1 MRNKGLVL
9 FFTILIALACLYSL
23 SFTVV
28 TKTIEKN
35 AKEYAT
41 TGDVYEKEL
50 KTQIDAYKADH
61 NGEAPNELAL
71 SRIRNDVQTSL
82 ERQYLD
88 NMRDSSVW
96 FGLTYGKCKE
106 KEINLGLDLQGG
118 MSITLVVSSPELVLQ
133 KCVDKE
139 DSVFHSV
146 FDQAVAK
153 YNKGA
158 TGEDFLDIYEN
169 LAKDQRLYKFFGG
182 KDGLNMPSATNKEI
196 IDRFRELRAETVES
210 TLKILSK
217 RVDRYGV
224 AQPTIQKDAS
234 GRIIVELPGVKD
246 KERVE
251 NLLQSTAQLEFWKV
265 VPMEERHPEAFRA
278 AVERLA
284 AATEDENEKQD
295 YKEILKRCGDPRGY
309 AVVNMTLADT
319 SRTKINHYLPK
330 IQKELEQSSNQGE
343 EKIRY
348 YWTKVDPETKQISLI
363 PLEIN
368 NPQDQDEDMRG
379 PVLSSK
385 TIGGDR
391 IIQHAEQNVD
401 EYQHVVVN
409 MTMESQ
415 AADAWKN
422 ITSDNVG
429 QCIAIVLDEVVYSYP
444 RINGVIPSGRS
455 EISGNFDVQEAK
467 ELAIVLN
474 SGGLDVHLDV
484 IASDV
489 VGPSLGERSIKSGLL
504 SFALAFVL
512 VLIYMFLYYDRAGLV
527 ADVALLTNVFFMVGV
542 LASFGSALTLPGMAG
557 IVLTLG
563 MAVDAN
569 VLIYERIRE
578 EVRAGKGMRLAVA
591 DGYKNAYSAII
602 DGNVTTLITGFVL
615 YLVGSGPVK
624 GFAITL
630 IIGILSSLFTAI
642 FISRLIFESRLSHGK
657 TPSFGNRKTLNAF
670 TGTHF
675 DFLGTKKIAY
685 IISGSLI
692 AIVIIAF
699 CTIGMQVGIDFKG
712 GRTYIVQF
720 DHPLTNE
727 EVHQASEAVTAEFGG
742 VPQVK
747 SFGSND
753 RLRVLVNY
761 KVDDPSDK
769 IEKECQNKLYKSLS
783 GLYKD
788 ETHITQERFLK
799 IQEDDYGIL
808 STSRVQAAMAHE
820 LIWKA
825 IISVLISLIL
835 IFIYIAIR
843 FRNWQFGVG
852 SILVL
857 CHDTLITIGMFS
869 LFRYVLPLEVDQQF
883 IAAILTVIGY
893 SINNVVIIYDRVRE
907 NLTLSPKAG
916 YTTNFNNAVNS
927 TLGRNVNTCGT
938 TIMVLLVIFIMGFF
952 GGENI
957 QGFVFAMLMGI
968 ICGTYSGIFIAPA
981 IAHGLLS
988 RSKKKA
994 NVARI
999 QLSK

>member
-9 FFTILIALACLYSL
+9 FFTILISLACLYCL

-28 TKTIEKN
+28 TKGIEKD

-41 TGDVYEKEL
+41 SGDAYEKAL
-50 KTQIDAYKADH
+50 KTQIDAYKADK
-61 NGEAPNELAL
+61 GEEPNELAL
-71 SRIRNDVQTSL
+71 SRIKNDVQTAL
-82 ERQYLD
+82 EREYLD
-88 NMRDSSVW
+88 GMKDSSVW
-96 FGLTYGKCKE
+96 FGLTYSSCKE

-118 MSITLVVSSPELVLQ
+118 MSITLVVSSPELVIQ
-133 KCVDKE
+133 KCDQMYSE
-139 DSVFHSV
+139 DENSDFHKI

-158 TGEDFLDIYEN
+158 TGEDFLDIYQD
-169 LAKDQRLYKFFGG
+169 LAKGQRLSKFFGG
-182 KDGLNMPSATNKEI
+182 KDGLGMPNATNEQI
-196 IDRFRELRAETVES
+196 IERFRELRNETVES

-224 AQPTIQKDAS
+224 TQPTIQKDAS
-234 GRIIVELPGVKD
+234 GRIVVELPGVKD

-265 VPMEERHPEAFRA
+265 VPLSENHPTAFRN

-284 AATEDENEKQD
+284 ASAEDENEKQAFNA
-295 YKEILKRCGDPRGY
+295 ILKKCSTHPRDH

-319 SRTKINHYLPK
+319 SLTKINRYLPK
-330 IQKELEQSSNQGE
+330 IQKELAQNNQGGYQ
-343 EKIRY
+343 Y
-348 YWTKVDPETKQISLI
+348 YWTKVDKNTKQVSLI
-363 PLEIN
+363 PLVIAKVGDNVE
-368 NPQDQDEDMRG
+368 G

-391 IIQHAEQNVD
+391 IIQHAEQNLD
-401 EYQHVVVN
+401 EYQRVIVN

-415 AADAWKN
+415 AADEWKS
-422 ITSDNVG
+422 ITTDNKG
-429 QCIAIVLDEVVYSYP
+429 ECIAIVLDEVVYSYP
-444 RINGVIPSGRS
+444 SINDVIANGRS
-455 EISGNFDVQEAK
+455 QISGNFDVQEAK

-512 VLIYMFLYYDRAGLV
+512 VLLYMFCYYDRAGLV

-578 EVRAGKGMRLAVA
+578 EVRSGKGMRLAVA

-642 FISRLIFESRLSHGK
+642 FISRMIFEHSLAKGR
-657 TPSFGNRKTLNAF
+657 TPRFGNSKTLNAF

-692 AIVIIAF
+692 VIVIVSF
-699 CTIGMQVGIDFKG
+699 LTIGMQVGIDFKG

-720 DHPLTNE
+720 DHPLSND
-727 EVHQASEAVTAEFGG
+727 EVHQASEAVTAEFQGS
-742 VPQVK
+742 PQVK
-747 SFGSND
+747 TFGSDD

-761 KVDDPSDK
+761 QVDDPRAE
-769 IEKECQNKLYKSLS
+769 IEVECQNKLYKALG

-788 ETHITQERFLK
+788 ETKITKDRFLE

-825 IISVLISLIL
+825 ILSVLISLIL

-907 NLTLSPKAG
+907 NLTLTPKAG
-916 YTTNFNNAVNS
+916 YTANFNNAVNS

>member
-9 FFTILIALACLYSL
+9 FFTILISLACLYCL

-28 TKTIEKN
+28 TKSIEKS

-41 TGDVYEKEL
+41 TGDAHDKAL
-50 KTQIDAYKADH
+50 SSQIATFKAEH
-61 NGEAPNELAL
+61 QGKAPKGLEL
-71 SRIRNDVQTSL
+71 SRIENDVQTTL
-82 ERQYLD
+82 EREYLD
-88 NMRDSSVW
+88 RMKDSSVW
-96 FGLTYGKCKE
+96 LGFTYGQSKE

-118 MSITLVVSSPELVLQ
+118 MSITLVVSSPELVEQ
-133 KCVDKE
+133 KCSRLYADSPEFLEPFNAAVKE
-139 DSVFHSV
+139 
-146 FDQAVAK
+146 

-158 TGEDFLDIYEN
+158 NGTDFLDIYAEK
-169 LAKDQRLYKFFGG
+169 AKNQSLNKFFGG
-182 KDGLNMPSATNKEI
+182 KDELNMPNASNKEI
-196 IDRFRELRAETVES
+196 IDRFREERANTVES

-224 AQPTIQKDAS
+224 TQPTIQKDAA
-234 GRIIVELPGVKD
+234 GRIVVELPGVKD
-246 KERVE
+246 KERIE

-265 VPMEERHPEAFRA
+265 VSLSENHPAAFR
-278 AVERLA
+278 
-284 AATEDENEKQD
+284 K
-295 YKEILKRCGDPRGY
+295 
-309 AVVNMTLADT
+309 AVVDLAQEAADNNDEETQKALAKIVNYCTANPYDHAVINMPLADT
-319 SRTKINHYLPK
+319 SLTKVNRYLPL
-330 IQKELEQSSNQGE
+330 IKEKLGVNYV
-343 EKIRY
+343 Y
-348 YWTKVDPETKQISLI
+348 YWTKLDKNTKMVSLI
-363 PLEIN
+363 PLAVANVKEN
-368 NPQDQDEDMRG
+368 DVVG

-391 IIQHAEQNVD
+391 IIQHAEQNLD
-401 EYQHVVVN
+401 EYQRVIVN

-415 AADAWKN
+415 AAEEWKN
-422 ITSDNVG
+422 ITTDNKG
-429 QCIAIVLDEVVYSYP
+429 ECIAIVLDELVYSYP
-444 RINGVIPSGRS
+444 RINDVIANGRS
-455 EISGNFDVQEAK
+455 QISGNFDVQEAK

-542 LASFGSALTLPGMAG
+542 LASLGSALTLPGMAG

-578 EVRAGKGMRLAVA
+578 ELRSGKGMRLAVA

-642 FISRLIFESRLSHGK
+642 FISRMIFESRLSHGK
-657 TPSFGNRKTLNAF
+657 TPSFGNSKTLNAF
-670 TGTHF
+670 TGTNF
-675 DFLGTKKIAY
+675 NFLGAKKIAY
-685 IISGSLI
+685 IISASLI
-692 AIVIIAF
+692 GIVIVAF
-699 CTIGMQVGIDFKG
+699 LTIGMQVGIDFAG

-720 DHPLTNE
+720 DHALSND
-727 EVHQASEAVTAEFGG
+727 EVHQAADAVTAEFGG
-742 VPQVK
+742 SPQVK
-747 SFGSND
+747 TFGSAD

-761 KVDDPSDK
+761 QVDDPSK
-769 IEKECQNKLYKSLS
+769 EIEAKCQDKLYKSLS
-783 GLYKD
+783 GLYKT
-788 ETHITQERFLK
+788 ESHITKDRFEE
-799 IQEDDYGIL
+799 INENDIGIL

-820 LIWKA
+820 LILKA
-825 IISVLISLIL
+825 IISVLISLVL

-843 FRNWQFGVG
+843 FRNWQFGLG

-857 CHDTLITIGMFS
+857 CHDTLITIGMFAI
-869 LFRYVLPLEVDQQF
+869 FRHVLPLEIDQQF
-883 IAAILTVIGY
+883 IAAVLTVIGY

-907 NLTLSPKAG
+907 NLTLTPKAG
-916 YTTNFNNAVNS
+916 YTANFNNAVNS

-981 IAHGLLS
+981 LAHGLLS
-988 RSKKKA
+988 RSSKKA
-994 NVARI
+994 NVAKI
-999 QLSK
+999 QLTK

>member
-9 FFTILIALACLYSL
+9 FFTILISLACLYCL

-28 TKTIEKN
+28 TKTIEKD
-35 AKEYAT
+35 AREYAT
-41 TGDVYEKEL
+41 SG
-50 KTQIDAYKADH
+50 DAYENARASKIAEYKKVH
-61 NGEAPNELAL
+61 QEAPDQLTI
-71 SRIRNDVQTSL
+71 SRIEDTVRTIL
-82 ERQYLD
+82 ERHYLD
-88 NMRDSSVW
+88 SVSSEKVW
-96 FGLTYGKCKE
+96 LGMDYSQCKE

-118 MSITLVVSSPELVLQ
+118 MSVTLVVSTPEIVQQ
-133 KCVDKE
+133 KCSKQYVESDAFLN
-139 DSVFHSV
+139 S
-146 FDQAVAK
+146 
-153 YNKGA
+153 YNKAVERYKKGA
-158 TGEDFLDIYEN
+158 SGDDFLDLYAEETENQNLSMFFGKELN
-169 LAKDQRLYKFFGG
+169 LANGSNEDII
-182 KDGLNMPSATNKEI
+182 NK
-196 IDRFRELRAETVES
+196 FRELRDDAVEK
-210 TLKILSK
+210 TLKILSG

-224 AQPTIQKDAS
+224 TQPNIQKDAA
-234 GRIIVELPGVKD
+234 GRIVVELPGVKD

-251 NLLQSTAQLEFWKV
+251 KLLQSSAQLEFWQV
-265 VPMEERHPEAFRA
+265 VPTSEKHPAAFKK
-278 AVERLA
+278 AVEELA
-284 AATEDENEKQD
+284 KEATDPAEKAAYEGIAKSCLTTGHAVLTMPIKDTTKYNVNNYLDNIIGKLD
-295 YKEILKRCGDPRGY
+295 NNVKYK
-309 AVVNMTLADT
+309 
-319 SRTKINHYLPK
+319 
-330 IQKELEQSSNQGE
+330 
-343 EKIRY
+343 Y
-348 YWTKVDPETKQISLI
+348 YWEKAKEDNNGVKTVSLI
-363 PLEIN
+363 PLVIK
-368 NPQDQDEDMRG
+368 NPGTDAEG

-385 TIGGDR
+385 TIGDN
-391 IIQHAEQNVD
+391 IIQHAEQNLD
-401 EYQHVVVN
+401 EYQRVIVN
-409 MTMESQ
+409 MTMESK
-415 AADAWKN
+415 AADEWKN
-422 ITSDNVG
+422 ITKENKG
-429 QCIAIVLDEVVYSYP
+429 ECIAIVLDEVVYSYP
-444 RINGVIPSGRS
+444 VINDVIANGRS
-455 EISGNFDVQEAK
+455 QISGNFDVQEAK
-467 ELAIVLN
+467 ELAIVLS
-474 SGGLDVHLDV
+474 SGGLDVHLDI

-489 VGPSLGERSIKSGLL
+489 VGPSLGEKAIKSGLL

-527 ADVALLTNVFFMVGV
+527 ADIALLTNVFFMVGV

-578 EVRAGKGMRLAVA
+578 EVRSGKGMRLAVA

-615 YLVGSGPVK
+615 YLVGSGAVK

-642 FISRLIFESRLSHGK
+642 FISRMIFEHTLAKGR
-657 TPSFGNRKTLNAF
+657 TPKFGNSKTLNAF

-692 AIVIIAF
+692 LIVIVAF
-699 CTIGMQVGIDFKG
+699 LTLGMQVGIDFKG
-712 GRTYIVQF
+712 GRTYVVQF
-720 DHPLTNE
+720 DHPLTND
-727 EVHQASEAVTAEFGG
+727 EVHQASENVNNEFDEGSS
-742 VPQVK
+742 QVK
-747 SFGSND
+747 TYGSAD
-753 RLRVLVNY
+753 RLRILVNY
-761 KVDDPSDK
+761 KVDDPSAE
-769 IEKECQNKLYKSLS
+769 IEEECKDKLYNSLK
-783 GLYKD
+783 GLYND
-788 ETHITQERFLK
+788 DTEIS
-799 IQEDDYGIL
+799 IEDFTTVNEDAMGIL
-808 STSRVQAAMAHE
+808 SASRVQAAMAFD

-825 IISVLISLIL
+825 VLSVVIALIL

-869 LFRYVLPLEVDQQF
+869 LFRHVLPLEVDQQF

-907 NLTLSPKAG
+907 NLTLTPKAG
-916 YTTNFNNAVNS
+916 YTANFNNAVNS
-927 TLGRNVNTCGT
+927 TLGRNINTCGT
-938 TIMVLLVIFIMGFF
+938 TIMVLLVIFIMSFF

-999 QLSK
+999 QLTK

>member
-9 FFTILIALACLYSL
+9 FFTILISLACLYCL

-28 TKTIEKN
+28 TKSIEKD

-41 TGDVYEKEL
+41 SGDAYEKAL
-50 KTQIDAYKADH
+50 SRQIDAYKAK
-61 NGEAPNELAL
+61 NGNEPNDLEL
-71 SRIRNDVQTSL
+71 SRIKNEVQTTL
-82 ERQYLD
+82 EREYLD
-88 NMRDSSVW
+88 RMRDSSVW
-96 FGLTYGKCKE
+96 LGFTYGQSKE

-118 MSITLVVSSPELVLQ
+118 MSITLVVSSPEIVEQ
-133 KCVDKE
+133 KCSRLFVETDE
-139 DSVFHSV
+139 FLGP
-146 FDQAVAK
+146 FNEAVAK
-153 YNKGA
+153 YKKGA
-158 TGEDFLDIYEN
+158 SGDDFLDIYAEMAEKN
-169 LAKDQRLYKFFGG
+169 NQALYKFFGG
-182 KDGLNMPSATNKEI
+182 KDELDMDNASNEEI
-196 IDRFRELRAETVES
+196 IKALKDLRDKTVDA
-210 TLKILSK
+210 TVQILSK

-234 GRIIVELPGVKD
+234 GRIVVELPGVKD

-265 VPMEERHPEAFRA
+265 VPLSEKHPKAFHKAVMDLAKEAGDNTELQKA
-278 AVERLA
+278 YNKIAEYCSLDANDHAV
-284 AATEDENEKQD
+284 
-295 YKEILKRCGDPRGY
+295 I
-309 AVVNMTLADT
+309 NMPLADT
-319 SRTKINHYLPK
+319 NSIKIYSYLPE
-330 IQKELEQSSNQGE
+330 IKEKLGVNYV
-343 EKIRY
+343 Y
-348 YWTKVDPETKQISLI
+348 YWTKPEKKRVSLI
-363 PLEIN
+363 PLALANEKGDN
-368 NPQDQDEDMRG
+368 DVVG

-391 IIQHAEQNVD
+391 MIQNAEQNVD
-401 EYQHVVVN
+401 EHQRVIVN
-409 MTMESQ
+409 MSMESK
-415 AADAWKN
+415 AADEWKN
-422 ITSDNVG
+422 ITTDYKG
-429 QCIAIVLDEVVYSYP
+429 ECIAIVLDEVVYSYP
-444 RINGVIPSGRS
+444 RINDVIANGRS
-455 EISGNFDVQEAK
+455 QISGNFDVQEAK

-527 ADVALLTNVFFMVGV
+527 ADIALLTNVFFMVGV
-542 LASFGSALTLPGMAG
+542 LASLGSALTLPGMAG

-578 EVRAGKGMRLAVA
+578 EVRNGKGMRLAVA

-642 FISRLIFESRLSHGK
+642 FISRMIFERRLAKGK
-657 TPSFGNRKTLNAF
+657 TLKFGNSKTLNAF
-670 TGTHF
+670 TNTHF
-675 DFLGTKKIAY
+675 NFLGTKKIAY
-685 IISGSLI
+685 IISSCLI
-692 AIVIIAF
+692 GVVIISF
-699 CTIGMQVGIDFKG
+699 FVFGMQVGIDFAG

-720 DHPLTNE
+720 DHALSKE
-727 EVHQASEAVTAEFGG
+727 QVQQASEAVTAEFGG
-742 VPQVK
+742 SPQVK
-747 SFGSND
+747 TFGSSD

-761 KVDDPSDK
+761 MVNEPSPE
-769 IEKECQNKLYKSLS
+769 IEEKCQDKLYNSLS
-783 GLYKD
+783 GIYNP
-788 ETHITQERFLK
+788 ETGITKERFKK
-799 IQEDDYGIL
+799 IDENDIGIL

-820 LIWKA
+820 LILKA
-825 IISVLISLIL
+825 IISVLISLVL

-843 FRNWQFGVG
+843 FRNWQFGLG

-857 CHDTLITIGMFS
+857 CHDTLITIGMFAI
-869 LFRYVLPLEVDQQF
+869 FRHVLPLEVDQQF
-883 IAAILTVIGY
+883 IAAVLTVIGY

-907 NLTLSPKAG
+907 NLTLTPKAG
-916 YTTNFNNAVNS
+916 YTANFNNAVNS
-927 TLGRNVNTCGT
+927 TLGRNINTCGT

-994 NVARI
+994 NVAKI
-999 QLSK
+999 QLLK